1 MISCSHKR
9 EEEIFRRK
17 ISFEVLLP
25 GMNTKHIVPIL
36 FCLSLIAYRL
46 SLAPKAL
53 AQSCTNQYGAAV
65 ECQPVNLTI
74 NKQVKHPTSGLFVEN
89 IISSDT
95 PYSPGSEVLYRLV
108 IRNAS
113 GETMNPVTITDQLP
127 SEETFVSGPGTY
139 STPGKPGGKLTFT
152 LENVIAGQTR
162 TQEVLVKV
170 EAATPT
176 KCDIV
181 NTARVT
187 SPARPNG
194 DDDTVSICVSTV
206 APTLPVAG
214 FDDLLLILPF
224 VGTAIGGLAILKKR
238 V

>member
-1 MISCSHKR
+1 
-9 EEEIFRRK
+9 
-17 ISFEVLLP
+17 
-25 GMNTKHIVPIL
+25 
-36 FCLSLIAYRL
+36 LSLIAYRL
-46 SLAPKAL
+46 SLAPAVR

-74 NKQVKHPTSGLFVEN
+74 NKMVKHPTSGLFVEN
-89 IISSDT
+89 ILLTDT
-95 PYSPGSEVLYRLV
+95 PYGPGSEVLYRLV

-113 GETMNPVTITDQLP
+113 GETHNPVTVTDQLP
-127 SEETFVSGPGTY
+127 AELTFVAGPGTY
-139 STPGKPGGKLTFT
+139 STPGKSGGILTFT
-152 LENVIAGQTR
+152 LENVIAGETR

-181 NTARVT
+181 NTAKVT

-194 DDDTVSICVSTV
+194 DSDTVSICVSKA

-224 VGTAIGGLAILKKR
+224 VGTALGGLAMLRKGRRK
-238 V
+238 